1 MKRASRTGWA
11 DIWRFDAMPLYD
23 YIADDGAEGCAF
35 CKNGFEVAQKI
46 GDQKLTACP
55 KCGGSIRK
63 VVSAPNLTHSHFD
76 LDYRAKR
83 AGFSKLKRLGKG
95 EYEKEY

>member
-1 MKRASRTGWA
+1 
-11 DIWRFDAMPLYD
+11 MPFYD
-23 YIADDGAEGCAF
+23 YIACDDAKGCDF
-35 CKNGFEVAQKI
+35 CKDGFEIAQKI